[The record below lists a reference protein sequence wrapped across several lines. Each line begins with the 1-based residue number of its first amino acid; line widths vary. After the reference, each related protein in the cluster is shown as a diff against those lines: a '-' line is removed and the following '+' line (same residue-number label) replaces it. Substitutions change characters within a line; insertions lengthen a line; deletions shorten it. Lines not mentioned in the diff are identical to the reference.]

1 MKWRYKGQA
10 DIIYGEVKPSPVPK
24 IMFVIIISIVV
35 LSSISGFLLRN
46 YIYDLVF
53 NPHVELN
60 LTQENENYYIY
71 LNVNDT
77 FDKFA
82 YIDESRTLKYDKF
95 ISDEDNKYVFEVEGE
110 VDTAHVGEYNISYK
124 SSNSVKSQE
133 VSVIVRVSDNEDP
146 IIELTQ
152 NTETIACTDEV
163 IKTFNPEDY
172 IKTTNDN
179 YYDVSVDIRSLDN
192 KNGTEVSL
200 DDIHNLYYDISDLD
214 NIYSDDTETADG
226 LLAWYEALNNIATKY
241 SELDIDAERQYLIEY
256 TVTENSEAKRSSQ
269 AELLLTI
276 TFDKNAIVS
285 IINAE
290 NDKLQNAVDKYNEDN
305 PTTTITNKPSSGNN
319 NDKNNTGNTGNNN
332 SNDDSSNNIGGTYTY
347 TCVGCG
353 EVFYNHNDLNIHYT
367 NNQSCMEAKL
377 AQH

>member
-10 DIIYGEVKPSPVPK
+10 DIIFGEVKPSPVPK
-24 IMFVIIISIVV
+24 IMFVVIISVVV
-35 LSSISGFLLRN
+35 LSSISFFLLRN
-46 YIYDLVF
+46 YLYDLAF
-53 NPHVELN
+53 NPHIELN
-60 LTQENENYYIY
+60 LTQENENYYID
-71 LNVNDT
+71 LNVNET

-95 ISDEDNKYVFEVEGE
+95 ISDEDNKYVCEVEGE
-110 VDTAHVGEYNISYK
+110 VDTTHVGEYNIIYK
-124 SSNSVKSQE
+124 SSNRVKSQE
-133 VSVIVRVSDNEDP
+133 VPVTVRVSDNEDP

-179 YYDVSVDIRSLDN
+179 YYDVSVDIRILDN
-192 KNGTEVSL
+192 ENGTEVSL

-214 NIYSDDTETADG
+214 NIYSGDTETADG
-226 LLAWYEALNNIATKY
+226 LSAWYEALNNIATKY

-269 AELLLTI
+269 EELLLTI

-290 NDKLQNAVDKYNEDN
+290 NDKLQNAVDKYNEEN
-305 PTTTITNKPSSGNN
+305 PGTVVTTKPSNDNGNSGNN
-319 NDKNNTGNTGNNN
+319 SNNNDNNNGNTGNGN
-332 SNDDSSNNIGGTYTY
+332 SGGGGKYTY
-347 TCVGCG
+347 KCPVCG
-353 EVFYNHNDLNIHYT
+353 AVYNSVDEA
-367 NNQSCMEAKL
+367 NQCATT
-377 AQH
+377 HFD